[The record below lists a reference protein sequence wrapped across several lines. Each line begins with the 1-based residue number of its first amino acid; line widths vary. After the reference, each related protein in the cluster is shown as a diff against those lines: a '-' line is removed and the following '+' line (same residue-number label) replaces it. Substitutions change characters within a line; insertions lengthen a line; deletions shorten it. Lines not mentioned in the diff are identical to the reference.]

1 MNPKGPLALTGATGF
16 VGQAVLDEAERRG
29 VAVKALTRREQPAR
43 SGVEWVR
50 GDLHDTGALQEL
62 CTSCNSVLHVAGV
75 VNAADRAGFIAGNV
89 EGTANVI
96 AAARAV
102 GVGRFTCVSS
112 LSAREPQ
119 LSDYGW
125 SKREAEK
132 LVEASDLDAV
142 IIRPPAIYG
151 PRDTEMFELFRAAR
165 LGVIPM
171 PPAGAASVIHVDDL
185 ARLLLQSTTDQAAK
199 WTGIVLEPDDAREGG
214 WPHGELAH
222 AIGAA
227 MGRNV
232 LAPALPAGLLRLAA
246 RLDSLFRGARA
257 KLTQDR
263 VSYMVHPDWVS
274 SPDKAVPSELWQPKI
289 ETRAGLRATAEWYRQ
304 QGWI

>member
-1 MNPKGPLALTGATGF
+1 MTIALTGATGF

-62 CTSCNSVLHVAGV
+62 CASCNCVLHVAGV

-132 LVEASDLDAV
+132 LVEASEFDAA

-165 LGVIPM
+165 MGVIPM

-185 ARLLLQSTTDQAAK
+185 ARLLLQSTTDKAAD
-199 WTGIVLEPDDAREGG
+199 WSATMFEPDDAREGG
-214 WPHGELAH
+214 WPHSELAR

-232 LAPALPAGLLRLAA
+232 FAPALPAGILRFAA
-246 RLDSLFRGARA
+246 RLDKVFRGTKA
-257 KLTQDR
+257 KLTPDR
-263 VSYMVHPDWVS
+263 VSYMIHPDWVS
-274 SPDKAVPSELWQPKI
+274 SPAKAVPKELWQPQI
-289 ETRAGLRATAEWYRQ
+289 DTREGLRATAAWYRQ